1 MDYYEFIIFCYSI
14 ILLEILKPFCK
25 NTMSLFLIIE
35 VLKFKSF
42 IYQIISLF
50 LQPICWKMLKNKY

>member
-1 MDYYEFIIFCYSI
+1 MDYYEFIIFYYSI
-14 ILLEILKPFCK
+14 ILLEILKTFCK
-25 NTMSLFLIIE
+25 KTMSLFLIIE

-50 LQPICWKMLKNKY
+50 LQPICKKILKNKY

>member
-1 MDYYEFIIFCYSI
+1 MEYYEFIIFRNSI

-42 IYQIISLF
+42 IY
-50 LQPICWKMLKNKY
+50 K

>member
-25 NTMSLFLIIE
+25 NTMSLFLIIQ

-42 IYQIISLF
+42 IYQIIILF
-50 LQPICWKMLKNKY
+50 LQPIC